1 MHSLANNQ
9 FSENCTLGLS
19 PLNADRIHNPTLE
32 ENIQAKIDWH
42 LTEVD
47 RLQKLKETLGDSLM
61 KVNLRD
67 LREAMNF

>member
-1 MHSLANNQ
+1 MMMIQ
-9 FSENCTLGLS
+9 EFSAKQNYATGGLM
-19 PLNADRIHNPTLE
+19 AEKIHNPTLE

-42 LTEVD
+42 ESEIE
-47 RLQKLKETLGDSLM
+47 RLQKLKTTLSDSLM